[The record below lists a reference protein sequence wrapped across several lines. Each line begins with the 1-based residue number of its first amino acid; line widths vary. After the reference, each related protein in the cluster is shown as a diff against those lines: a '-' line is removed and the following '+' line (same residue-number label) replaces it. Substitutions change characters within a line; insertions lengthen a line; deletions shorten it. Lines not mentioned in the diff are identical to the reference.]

1 MISFKLCPVDG
12 VALAGA
18 TAGWV
23 AAPFGFVMLSAFAG
37 TGLANATQL
46 LQLDAQDGQLLDV
59 QFVALQL
66 AANLGTAHPTHVL
79 GAGCSVFIAAG
90 SFVVSF
96 YSLRML
102 LKQSA

>member
-1 MISFKLCPVDG
+1 
-12 VALAGA
+12 
-18 TAGWV
+18 
-23 AAPFGFVMLSAFAG
+23 MLSAFAG

-66 AANLGTAHPTHVL
+66 AANLGNAHPTHVL
-79 GAGCSVFIAAG
+79 GAGMFGGCSVFIAAG
-90 SFVVSF
+90 FFVVSF